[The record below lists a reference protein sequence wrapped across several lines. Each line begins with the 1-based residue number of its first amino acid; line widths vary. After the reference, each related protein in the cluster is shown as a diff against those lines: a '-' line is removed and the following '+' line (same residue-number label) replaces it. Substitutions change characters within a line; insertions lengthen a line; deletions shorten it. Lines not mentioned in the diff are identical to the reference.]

1 VIKNT
6 YKYACAC
13 QIDMIVFDYQ
23 NNERK
28 QMTTLSIGQEFVTQK
43 SGVKG
48 TIKEIVQNPSGSVR
62 LRLDVRG
69 KDRWTTVKPE
79 FKIDAVKL

>member
-1 VIKNT
+1 MLAFVRPMLYIGIN
-6 YKYACAC
+6 
-13 QIDMIVFDYQ
+13 

-28 QMTTLSIGQEFVTQK
+28 QMTILTIGQEYKTQK

-62 LRLDVRG
+62 VRLDVRG
-69 KDRWTTVKPE
+69 KERWTTIQPE
-79 FKIDAVKL
+79 FKVVSVSL

>member
-1 VIKNT
+1 
-6 YKYACAC
+6 
-13 QIDMIVFDYQ
+13 MIVFDYQ